1 MSELV
6 RAVVRRVDLGT
17 IERVAHN
24 RANPVGTLHQPAYR
38 RDGSKE
44 EMPVWTRGTPM
55 PEISG
60 DRLAHVG
67 GQWQDTLPSALAT
80 HAQLSVVPVDVVQRQ
95 PDDLAGS

>member
-6 RAVVRRVDLGT
+6 RAVMRRVDLGT
-17 IERVAHN
+17 NEGVAHN
-24 RANPVGTLHQPAYR
+24 RADPVRTFHQPAYR

-55 PEISG
+55 PEIGG

-67 GQWQDTLPSALAT
+67 GQWQETLPSALAT
-80 HAQLSVVPVDVVQRQ
+80 HTQLSAVPIDVVQRQ